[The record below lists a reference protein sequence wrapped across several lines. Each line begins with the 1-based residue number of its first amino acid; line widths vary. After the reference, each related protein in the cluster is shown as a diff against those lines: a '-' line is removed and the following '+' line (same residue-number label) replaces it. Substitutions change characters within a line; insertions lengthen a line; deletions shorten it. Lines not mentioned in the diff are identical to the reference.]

1 MKKIVSILLV
11 LCLIIA
17 ISCENKKAVRDSK
30 LICGVT
36 EYEPMN
42 FRDAKG
48 EWTGFDTEIAILVA
62 NKLGLKAEFQLI
74 EWSQKFAELNSKAID
89 AIWNGFT
96 ATASED
102 GVPRMQ
108 LCDMSYSYM
117 LNTQC
122 IVIKASNVQN
132 FTSRENL
139 IGKTIAAEAGS
150 AGESAAKELGG
161 DSAKIIGVPAQI
173 NSFMEV
179 KSGAV
184 DCAVIDVILARQITG
199 TGDYTDLIIADIP
212 LADEAYAIGFR
223 KGDPLRDKVN
233 QALKELYDNGTLLTV
248 AKKYGIEQ
256 NLIIDTSFGK

>member
-1 MKKIVSILLV
+1 MKRIVCILLV
-11 LCLIIA
+11 LCLFA
-17 ISCENKKAVRDSK
+17 AVSCENKKASRDSK

-48 EWTGFDTEIAILVA
+48 EWTGFDTEIAVLA
-62 NKLGLKAEFQLI
+62 AKKLGLTAEFQLI

-102 GVPRMQ
+102 GIPRIQ

-122 IVIKASNVQN
+122 IVIRAANAQMFSSK
-132 FTSRENL
+132 ENL
-139 IGKTIAAEAGS
+139 TGKTIAAEAGS

-161 DSAKIIGVPAQI
+161 DSARIVGVPAQI

-184 DCAVIDVILARQITG
+184 DCAVIDIILAQQITG
-199 TGDYTDLIIADIP
+199 SGDYTDLMIADIP

-233 QALKELYDNGTLLTV
+233 QALKELYDDGTMLAV
-248 AKKYGIEQ
+248 AKKYGLEQ
-256 NLIIDTSFGK
+256 NLTLDINFGK